1 MSSSNSTNNNNN
13 KILYQLWTDGKGSF
27 AVRKEKE
34 IQFFEYSNS
43 KQESHSKVI
52 DSKMLYNGSITEE
65 LVKNWIEE
73 LKEADI
79 LDEDGNLVYVEF

>member
-34 IQFFEYSNS
+34 YNFLNILILNKNHIQ
-43 KQESHSKVI
+43 K
-52 DSKMLYNGSITEE
+52 L
-65 LVKNWIEE
+65 
-73 LKEADI
+73 
-79 LDEDGNLVYVEF
+79 